1 MSTIDVTQTDMTDG
15 GKVPTKFIWNWG
27 NLYLAVLAFNTV
39 NFVIAYFVL
48 NDLSIVDITW
58 GIMFIIP
65 NGILVLDKMYR
76 PEFEGGEAPGIEA
89 VSIKERI
96 VFGMVAF
103 WAIRLAVHIGKRHK
117 GEDYRYIMI
126 RKRWAHRG
134 PFLRFLFS
142 YLYIFGMQ
150 GLFSM
155 VNNGSAIHIM
165 WYSKKTDELGAW
177 EISGIVVWVIGFLF
191 EVIGDAQL
199 QAHRDDES
207 KRGTIITSG
216 LWRIT
221 RHPNYFGECFAWWGV
236 YLLALGGES
245 GVHNG
250 WATFYSAL
258 FITLLIRYVS
268 GVAMLERKQK
278 KKAAFRVY
286 MMETSA
292 FIPWCYKKI
301 EGEEREQLLEKFQK
315 EIDEEQAAED
325 AKTKDVEM
333 PLINEAEGSQ

>member
-1 MSTIDVTQTDMTDG
+1 M
-15 GKVPTKFIWNWG
+15 
-27 NLYLAVLAFNTV
+27 LYAAVMVFNTF
-39 NFVIAYFVL
+39 NFIIAYFML

-58 GIMFIIP
+58 SIMFIIP
-65 NGILVLDKMYR
+65 NAVLILDKIYR
-76 PEFEGGEAPGIEA
+76 PEFEGGDAPGIEA
-89 VSIKERI
+89 VSVKEWTLL
-96 VFGMVAF
+96 GMVTV
-103 WAIRLAVHIGKRHK
+103 WSIRLAVHIGSRHK

-134 PFLRFLFS
+134 PFLRFLYS

-165 WYSKKTDELGAW
+165 WFTKKEDVLGVW
-177 EISGIVVWVIGFLF
+177 EIVGIVVWAIGQFF
-191 EVIGDAQL
+191 EVVGDCQL
-199 QAHRDDES
+199 TAHRKDES

-221 RHPNYFGECFAWWGV
+221 RHPNYFGECASWWGI
-236 YLLALGGES
+236 YLMACGGTSGEHLGAL
-245 GVHNG
+245 
-250 WATFYSAL
+250 TFYSCL

-278 KKAAFRVY
+278 KKAVFRVY
-286 MMETSA
+286 CDETSA
-292 FIPWCYKKI
+292 FIPACYKVI
-301 EGEEREQLLEKFQK
+301 EGEEREALLVKYQQ

-325 AKTKDVEM
+325 AAMEANKV
-333 PLINEAEGSQ
+333 PLINEADE